1 MKMHM
6 DLSEKNSVFLEL
18 SSLNSNESIE
28 SKIDLAKHG
37 KKGSFCSK
45 GVFSGSTDI
54 SGGKGAEIWYKNE
67 RISRYCEVMFVVVR
81 ALCLINS
88 LSAGYLAY
96 RV

>member
-1 MKMHM
+1 MHM

-37 KKGSFCSK
+37 KKGSSK

-54 SGGKGAEIWYKNE
+54 SVIKGAEI
-67 RISRYCEVMFVVVR
+67 
-81 ALCLINS
+81 L
-88 LSAGYLAY
+88 LSSPHCCCRRG
-96 RV
+96 